1 MVKKITAALFFVLA
15 GTSALAAQTDSS
27 MPMVSGVVL
36 MVPHQEGSWSFGLQA
51 NYLEPDTD
59 YKYFHTALDTLNF
72 FPVIGESNRIYTV
85 GSDYNWGWGADISYH
100 FPGNGRDVNLAFTQL
115 NTSYSDS
122 VNEPKK
128 EVPLDMPFFFVEG
141 SHSGKHSAEVET
153 NYNAADLTFGQ
164 LITVGQRLSLHPF
177 AGLRYAS
184 IDYKAK
190 AQADDSYNAIAPNI
204 PGLYF
209 DLRVKDEPTWESD
222 FQGLGPRFGSD
233 AGFNLGRGFSLR
245 STLGLSLLAGDI
257 EVRGKQYHNEAL
269 LIGSDRGLPF
279 SLNETTNTD
288 NKIDTNTRVVPEAD
302 AKLSAMYTTYVDNGY
317 TLSFEGGYQVTNY
330 FSAVENSV
338 MSTQDTSTQYTNYFI
353 QGPYARVQLDV
364 A

>member
-15 GTSALAAQTDSS
+15 GTSALAAQTDNS

-36 MVPHQEGSWSFGLQA
+36 MAPHQEGSWSFGLQA
-51 NYLEPDTD
+51 NYLEPETN
-59 YKYFHTALDTLNF
+59 YNYLHTALDTPNF
-72 FPVIGESNRIYTV
+72 YPVEDSNRAYTV

-115 NTSYSDS
+115 NTSQSDS
-122 VNEPKK
+122 VTEPTTSLQ
-128 EVPLDMPFFFVEG
+128 EISPRLPRDITT
-141 SHSGKHSAEVET
+141 SGEHSAEVET

-190 AQADDSYNAIAPNI
+190 ARADDFYHADTTIL
-204 PGLYF
+204 PGVIVV
-209 DLRVKDEPTWESD
+209 DMRVTDEPTWESD

-233 AGFNLGRGFSLR
+233 AGVNLGRGFSLR
-245 STLGLSLLAGDI
+245 STLGLSLLVGDI
-257 EVRGKQYHNEAL
+257 DVRGKQYHDELVGIQIFNPPPTITE
-269 LIGSDRGLPF
+269 R
-279 SLNETTNTD
+279 TTNTD
-288 NKIDTNTRVVPEAD
+288 NKVETNTRVVPEAD
-302 AKLSAMYTTYVDNGY
+302 AKLSVMYKVDVNNGY
-317 TLSFEGGYQVTNY
+317 SLGFEGGYQVTNY
-330 FSAVENSV
+330 FDAVQNSV

>member
-1 MVKKITAALFFVLA
+1 MIKKITAALFFVLA

-36 MVPHQEGSWSFGLQA
+36 MAPHQEGSWSFGLQA
-51 NYLEPDTD
+51 NYLEPDTN
-59 YKYFHTALDTLNF
+59 YKYFHTVLDPSF
-72 FPVIGESNRIYTV
+72 DDSNIAYTV
-85 GSDYNWGWGADISYH
+85 GSDYDWGWGADISYH
-100 FPGNGRDVNLAFTQL
+100 FPGNGRDVNFAFTQL
-115 NTSYSDS
+115 NTSHSDS
-122 VNEPKK
+122 AVDPTKGFQI
-128 EVPLDMPFFFVEG
+128 PLFNGTFIRVEQ
-141 SHSGKHSAEVET
+141 SGKHSAEVET
-153 NYNAADLTFGQ
+153 NYNSADLTFGQ
-164 LITVGQRLSLHPF
+164 LIMVGQRLSLHPF

-190 AQADDSYNAIAPNI
+190 TQADDSYIFLI
-204 PGLYF
+204 PSDFNPRAELN
-209 DLRVKDEPTWESD
+209 VKDDSTWESD

-233 AGFNLGRGFSLR
+233 AEFNLGRGFSLR
-245 STLGLSLLAGDI
+245 STLGLSLLAGEIDI
-257 EVRGKQYHNEAL
+257 REKRSRK
-269 LIGSDRGLPF
+269 DRTEIDFFFGTVIF
-279 SLNETTNTD
+279 DETTNTD

-330 FSAVENSV
+330 FDAVQNSV